1 MHPAVEP
8 LAFLLGT
15 WVGEGDGVY
24 PTIAPFRYRE
34 EVRFSENGKPFVA
47 YTQRTWALDDGR
59 PLHGESGY
67 LRPLE
72 GGAGVEYVLAQ
83 PTGIAEI
90 GSGTLRGT
98 RLALAARVTRTATA
112 VEVEV
117 VERDLDVH
125 GDVLRYELRMSLPGI
140 TLRRHLTAELRRTED
155 A

>member
-15 WVGEGDGVY
+15 WTGEGDGAY

-34 EVRFSENGKPFVA
+34 EIRFTENGKPFVA
-47 YTQRTWALDDGR
+47 YAQRTWALDDGR
-59 PLHGESGY
+59 PLHSEAGF
-67 LRPLE
+67 LRPL
-72 GGAGVEYVLAQ
+72 GDGVGVEYLLAQ

-90 GSGTLRGT
+90 GAGSLRGT

-112 VEVEV
+112 VEVEE
-117 VERDLDVH
+117 VERDLEVED
-125 GDVLRYELRMSLPGI
+125 DVLRYELRMALPEV
-140 TLRRHLTAELRRTED
+140 TLRRHLVATLRRTGT